1 MRDSKVKVKW
11 DGVLI
16 WLVLIPGLGLFFWI
30 NSFVIPA
37 EEEYLKNKFGDEFD
51 RYSLSVKRW
60 LFF

>member
-30 NSFVIPA
+30 QLWNFI
-37 EEEYLKNKFGDEFD
+37 E
-51 RYSLSVKRW
+51 W
-60 LFF
+60 LFGG